1 MTETIVRKARRSDL
15 HALLELYLELAE
27 DRSGAAPANA
37 ATSEA
42 VFDVILT
49 DPSRTLMVADVDGK
63 VVGTIDLVIVPNLT
77 HSAKPWAVIENVVVA
92 LESRRRGIAT
102 HLMRYAIDV
111 AQAAG
116 CYKVQLHSG
125 KQRAAEAHEF
135 YRRLGFVAVAEG
147 FKLYLG

>member
-135 YRRLGFVAVAEG
+135 YGRLGFAAVAEG